1 MKTAITLSWT
11 ILFRIHLHQQWI
23 TGKWTY
29 RPANLLFGSIFQQ
42 LYDSTRT
49 PSAFFLTQFTLSAQS
64 SPLRRTAV
72 TFSRTIP
79 FCIHLLQ
86 LRISGNW
93 THQTGKSAI
102 WFIQN
107 FSFSFLFLFLR
118 NILHIFHFAPSWGF
132 GKIWVSYTHTFR
144 SSTDHSDA
152 SCHHCSRDKTTPIY
166 SAQEQ

>member
-11 ILFRIHLHQQWI
+11 ILFCIHLHQQWI
-23 TGKWTY
+23 TGNWTY
-29 RPANLLFGSIFQQ
+29 RPAHLLFGSILQQ

-64 SPLRRTAV
+64 SPLMRTAV
-72 TFSRTIP
+72 TFSQTIQ
-79 FCIHLLQ
+79 FFIHLLQ
-86 LRISGNW
+86 LQISGNW
-93 THQTGKSAI
+93 IHQTGKSAI

-107 FSFSFLFLFLR
+107 FNFFLI
-118 NILHIFHFAPSWGF
+118 ILEKKSYFFHFVPSWGF
-132 GKIWVSYTHTFR
+132 GKIWVSYTHNFR